1 MVALIVAACSFN
13 ALCRGPSFGFDE
25 PRSGWPGALARPA
38 DSRDRRGHEGRTL
51 PPARR
56 PRLTPPVY
64 DPGHKSRFAVRIN
77 NMPRGQIIAQR
88 QETHLP
94 AIADDAMEQ
103 TPDPL
108 KRGRKI
114 RRETMK
120 TMLLA
125 AAAALSLGVGS
136 AYADGG
142 DTTATNTFITEL
154 PCVVAQADVPNAP
167 TYAQNGQQNRQAQA
181 QQAQN
186 GQAAHGY
193 GVYSTQSSRGTWLF
207 PPTGNAGANS

>member
-1 MVALIVAACSFN
+1 
-13 ALCRGPSFGFDE
+13 
-25 PRSGWPGALARPA
+25 
-38 DSRDRRGHEGRTL
+38 
-51 PPARR
+51 
-56 PRLTPPVY
+56 
-64 DPGHKSRFAVRIN
+64 
-77 NMPRGQIIAQR
+77 MPRGPIIAQR

-114 RRETMK
+114 RRETMR

-142 DTTATNTFITEL
+142 DTTATNTFFTEL
-154 PCVVAQADVPNAP
+154 PGVVAQADVPNAP

>member
-1 MVALIVAACSFN
+1 MA
-13 ALCRGPSFGFDE
+13 G
-25 PRSGWPGALARPA
+25 
-38 DSRDRRGHEGRTL
+38 RRHLPVLLTVGTAGVMRGRTL
-51 PPARR
+51 PPAR
-56 PRLTPPVY
+56 PGGRLTPPVY

-77 NMPRGQIIAQR
+77 TMPRGQIIAQR

-114 RRETMK
+114 RRETMR

-136 AYADGG
+136 A
-142 DTTATNTFITEL
+142 L
-154 PCVVAQADVPNAP
+154 
-167 TYAQNGQQNRQAQA
+167 R
-181 QQAQN
+181 
-186 GQAAHGY
+186 
-193 GVYSTQSSRGTWLF
+193 
-207 PPTGNAGANS
+207 

>member
-1 MVALIVAACSFN
+1 MPG
-13 ALCRGPSFGFDE
+13 GP
-25 PRSGWPGALARPA
+25 
-38 DSRDRRGHEGRTL
+38 
-51 PPARR
+51 
-56 PRLTPPVY
+56 
-64 DPGHKSRFAVRIN
+64 
-77 NMPRGQIIAQR
+77 IIAQR

-108 KRGRKI
+108 KRGRKT

-125 AAAALSLGVGS
+125 AAAAVGIGS

-142 DTTATNTFITEL
+142 DGPAANTFFTEL
-154 PCVVAQADVPNAP
+154 PGVVAQAQMPNVPA
-167 TYAQNGQQNRQAQA
+167 YAQNGQQNRQAQT
-181 QQAQN
+181 QQVQS

-193 GVYSTQSSRGTWLF
+193 GVYSTQSSHGTWLF
-207 PPTGNAGANS
+207 APDPNGGSNS